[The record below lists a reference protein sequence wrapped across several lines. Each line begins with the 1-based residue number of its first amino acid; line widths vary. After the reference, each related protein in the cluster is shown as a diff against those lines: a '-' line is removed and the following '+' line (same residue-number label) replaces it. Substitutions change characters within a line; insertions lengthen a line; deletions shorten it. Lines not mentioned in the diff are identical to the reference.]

1 MYKMYV
7 RACFKANK
15 ERGHKNTHGTLS
27 AVNKHHKNV
36 LELLKAL
43 KMAKM
48 GKVEK
53 SAKNG

>member
-1 MYKMYV
+1 M
-7 RACFKANK
+7 AFN
-15 ERGHKNTHGTLS
+15 GHKNTHGTL
-27 AVNKHHKNV
+27 AAAKEHPKNV
-36 LELLKAL
+36 LEQLKAL